1 MEQQRSQSLY
11 RFSLLVLLLLILL
24 LMLDSAVTD
33 RGYSCYSACHLNP

>member
-1 MEQQRSQSLY
+1 MEQQRSQALY
-11 RFSLLVLLLLILL
+11 RFSLLLL

>member
-1 MEQQRSQSLY
+1 MEQQRSQALY
-11 RFSLLVLLLLILL
+11 PFGLSLLLILL

>member
-1 MEQQRSQSLY
+1 MEQQRSQALY
-11 RFSLLVLLLLILL
+11 RFGLLLL